1 MTQAEDFL
9 ELKFLLR
16 YQYLDQLAGAILRR
30 TTRTDPLYQ
39 QWMSRIEI
47 DAITGCSACREEVL
61 SWLNAAGIPTEDISW
76 LHNVVTVRMA
86 RWKWE
91 ALISPMQHPAAVP
104 KALVEHVALVVG
116 GSTLRKAKTA
126 LTLAR
131 QPPEDTVT
139 VDLLRNYYKFPS
151 NDLLPIIDH
160 NYTLPVVT
168 QTIFEAA
175 EQYFSPRDLYL
186 FQNSN
191 ELPHSLVRHPQG
203 YNTSDCASHACV
215 EGNLLTQYAT
225 GLAPGAAT
233 VYHYLEGEVP
243 FAAWILEAAT
253 VAQPSPVQL
262 ISFVAV
268 EQVQRSSALEL
279 LCRYSYVCTLQAMD
293 TAVLNTFN
301 TEALKLALMGVTI
314 IVPAGDN
321 GVTNFP
327 DQCDTPSGSADQGHW
342 AVRRYALLIVF
353 PAELPRCGCYRG
365 RVDGQAM
372 ATFPHSP
379 PPLRTSP
386 RWAPHKGRKVTT
398 RRSPA
403 SPRRAA

>member
-1 MTQAEDFL
+1 MSQVEDVH
-9 ELKFLLR
+9 ELNFLLR
-16 YQYLDQLAGAILRR
+16 YHNLDQLAGGILRR
-30 TTRTDPLYQ
+30 TTLTDPLYQ
-39 QWMSRIEI
+39 QWMSRSEI
-47 DAITGCSACREEVL
+47 DAIADCSACREEVL
-61 SWLNAAGIPTEDISW
+61 SWLNAAGIPTADIRW

-91 ALISPMQHPAAVP
+91 AVVSPMQHPAAVP

-131 QPPEDTVT
+131 QPPEDNVA
-139 VDLLRNYYKFPS
+139 VDFLRNYYKFPS
-151 NDLLPIIDH
+151 NDLHPIIDH
-160 NYTLPVVT
+160 NYTLPFVT

-175 EQYFSPRDLYL
+175 EQYFSPGDLYL

-233 VYHYLEGEVP
+233 VYHYLEGEDP

-253 VAQPSPVQL
+253 VAQPAPVQL

-268 EQVQRSSALEL
+268 EQV
-279 LCRYSYVCTLQAMD
+279 
-293 TAVLNTFN
+293 
-301 TEALKLALMGVTI
+301 
-314 IVPAGDN
+314 
-321 GVTNFP
+321 
-327 DQCDTPSGSADQGHW
+327 
-342 AVRRYALLIVF
+342 
-353 PAELPRCGCYRG
+353 
-365 RVDGQAM
+365 
-372 ATFPHSP
+372 
-379 PPLRTSP
+379 
-386 RWAPHKGRKVTT
+386 
-398 RRSPA
+398 
-403 SPRRAA
+403 